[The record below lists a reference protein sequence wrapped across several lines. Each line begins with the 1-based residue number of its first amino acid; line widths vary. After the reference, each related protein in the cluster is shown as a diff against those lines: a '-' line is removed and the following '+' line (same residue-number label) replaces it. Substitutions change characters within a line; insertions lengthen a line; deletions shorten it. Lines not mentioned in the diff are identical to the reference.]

1 MKHSNKTLEL
11 GHHLKFNLSCSECMD
26 KCDEDAKCDGVECG
40 SRSCGLL
47 NNQACNN
54 TNLVS
59 NSDSD
64 IDTCFKTI
72 PFQCENISKNI
83 SCSLQNQHHIQN
95 LYSKYSY

>member
-11 GHHLKFNLSCSECMD
+11 EHRLKFNLSCSECMD

-47 NNQACNN
+47 KNQTCNN
-54 TNLVS
+54 ADLVF
-59 NSDSD
+59 NSDND

-83 SCSLQNQHHIQN
+83 SCSLQKQHIDFH
-95 LYSKYSY
+95 